1 MAEEE
6 VGGMKVIL
14 HEEVKNLGK
23 IGEVV
28 DVAEGYARNFLI
40 PKKLAVEANIK
51 NVRALTHE
59 KKKIEEKT
67 KKIKGAAQQLSEKIS
82 SLTLTLHAKAGEEE
96 KLFGSITTMDI
107 VEALKK
113 EGIEIERKKIVL
125 DEPIKRLGSYSI
137 HIKIHPEL
145 TTHLNVQVVAE

>member
-1 MAEEE
+1 
-6 VGGMKVIL
+6 MKVIL

-28 DVAEGYARNFLI
+28 NVADGYARNFLI

-51 NVRALTHE
+51 NVRALDHE
-59 KKKIEEKT
+59 KKKIEEKV
-67 KKIKGAAQQLSEKIS
+67 KKIKSSAEQLSEKIS
-82 SLTLTLHAKAGEEE
+82 SLAITLHAKAGEEE

-107 VEALKK
+107 AEALKK
-113 EGIEIERKKIVL
+113 EGIDIERKKILL

-137 HIKIHPEL
+137 HIKVHPEL
-145 TTHLNVQVVAE
+145 TTHLNLQVVPE